1 MIKKILRKLQIE
13 MGFLKVTPPKTL
25 QQTSYSDEILKTMKL
40 EQDKDVHSI

>member
-1 MIKKILRKLQIE
+1 

-25 QQTSYSDEILKTMKL
+25 QQTSYSDEILKAMKL